1 MGWWKEH
8 PYHGPKDI
16 IDGDILD
23 IGFNVQNDQIVAVL
37 SNGRIMFC
45 SDDWTDYKYSFY
57 IITAFDVA
65 AYDFGEVQCSE
76 ELKDVLRRNKAL

>member
-1 MGWWKEH
+1 M
-8 PYHGPKDI
+8 
-16 IDGDILD
+16 L
-23 IGFNVQNDQIVAVL
+23 L

-57 IITAFDVA
+57 VITAFDVA
-65 AYDFGEVQCSE
+65 AYDFSEVQCPE